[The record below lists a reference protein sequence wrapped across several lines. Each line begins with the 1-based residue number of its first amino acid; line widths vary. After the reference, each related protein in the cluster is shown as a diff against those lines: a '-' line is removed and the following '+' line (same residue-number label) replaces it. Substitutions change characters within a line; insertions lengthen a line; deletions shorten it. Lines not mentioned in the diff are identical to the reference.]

1 MDARVRS
8 RVTEYGARAYPAAQ
22 GGAAG
27 GVAGTGTAAAPETET
42 GYSASL
48 GNLGAGIADDN
59 GHGAGAGPSP
69 AEHLKQ
75 AMSRIAELKEF
86 ASYYAGAKLDGIKV
100 TLRNVGVYAALGIVG
115 LIATSAIVTTA
126 VVLLLVGLALAI
138 GKLFDPDQPWVGAVV
153 VGLLVLGGLAGGII
167 FGMKWLTN
175 TSRRKLVQKYENRQ
189 REQRINFGED
199 VRGRH
204 EGPGER
210 AAERPAERAD

>member
-8 RVTEYGARAYPAAQ
+8 RAEYRAGPSGQPAAQ

-27 GVAGTGTAAAPETET
+27 AAGAAAEETES

-48 GNLGAGIADDN
+48 GNVGASLADDN
-59 GHGAGAGPSP
+59 GHATDGEAGASP
-69 AEHLKQ
+69 AEHFKQ
-75 AMSRIAELKEF
+75 AMSRIGELKEF
-86 ASYYAGAKLDGIKV
+86 ASYYLGAKVDGIKV
-100 TLRNVGVYAALGIVG
+100 SLRNVGVYAALGIVG
-115 LIATSAIVTTA
+115 LIAISAVVTTA
-126 VVLLLVGLALAI
+126 VVLLLVGLALGI
-138 GKLFDPDQPWVGAVV
+138 GKIFDPDQPWVGGVV

-199 VRGRH
+199 VRGRR
-204 EGPGER
+204 EGAGER
-210 AAERPAERAD
+210 SAERPAERAN

>member
-8 RVTEYGARAYPAAQ
+8 RVTEYGARAYGQPAAQ

-27 GVAGTGTAAAPETET
+27 AAATANQAAPAAEA

-48 GNLGAGIADDN
+48 GNLGADDN
-59 GHGAGAGPSP
+59 GHDAGAGASP
-69 AEHLKQ
+69 TEHLKQ
-75 AMSRIAELKEF
+75 AMSRIGELKEF

-115 LIATSAIVTTA
+115 LVATSAIVTTA

-138 GKLFDPDQPWVGAVV
+138 GKPFDPDQPWVGAVV

-189 REQRINFGED
+189 REQRTNFGED

-204 EGPGER
+204 EGAGEGS
-210 AAERPAERAD
+210 EGRPAERAH